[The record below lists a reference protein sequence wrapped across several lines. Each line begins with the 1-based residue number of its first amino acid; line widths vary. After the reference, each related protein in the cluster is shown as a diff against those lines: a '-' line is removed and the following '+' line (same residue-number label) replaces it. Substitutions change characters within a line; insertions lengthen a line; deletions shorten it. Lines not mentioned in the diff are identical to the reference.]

1 MRARGWCSL
10 VLLLAAL
17 AWTGSTAQAQAGS
30 QEPPRT
36 AFRVCQD
43 PNNLPFSNQ
52 SGEGFENRIAEI
64 FARDLGLPVTYF
76 SFPNRLGF
84 IRNTLRFK
92 LPGEDYR
99 CDVVMGVPAGFDQVA
114 ATRPYYRST
123 YALVF
128 AKGKGM
134 DGFRTSDDL
143 LALPPEKLR
152 ALRIGLYDRSP
163 ASRWLARHGLV
174 DSGVPYAL
182 LNADPD
188 QYPGQIIE
196 RDLAQGKIDAAI
208 VWGPIAGF
216 FARRVRSPELLVVPM
231 KSEPG
236 IPFDYA
242 MAMGVRYG
250 EAEWKQQIEG
260 LIAKHR
266 GEILGI
272 LRDYGVPL
280 LADDAATAGK

>member
-1 MRARGWCSL
+1 MRTRGWCSL

-17 AWTGSTAQAQAGS
+17 AWTGTTAQAQAGP

-152 ALRIGLYDRSP
+152 TLRIGLYDRSP

-266 GEILGI
+266 SEILGI